1 MSLGLCVLGCGSFA
15 RVFAE
20 TVASLRGEIDLYFAS
35 RDLARAREYASKFN
49 GLDAFGSYT
58 SAAADPRVE
67 ALYICTPHHLHL
79 EHVELA
85 ARRSKHVLVE
95 KPIAGNLADARQIV
109 HRAGSAGI
117 NLMVAENYRF
127 LSSVQKAKELIDQ
140 GRVGQVRLVQL
151 QEQHPFQPSGWRNQA
166 GLNGGGVLIDG
177 GIHKASV
184 LAYLSGRP
192 NQVYAQRLLPG
203 QPGLEAED
211 GIVVMT
217 RTIDGVTGVINHSWS
232 VAPTTPR
239 PWVSI
244 LGTKSTLYFELGRPW
259 LKILGGTSD
268 DSTSEELL
276 DLPDEV
282 RGLAP
287 MVREFRQSIIEGR
300 EPAMSGVEGI
310 ADLTLVLKA
319 YESMELGRPVS
330 LD

>member
-1 MSLGLCVLGCGSFA
+1 MGCGSFA

-20 TVASLRGEIDLYFAS
+20 TVSGLRGEIGLYFAS
-35 RDLARAREYASKFN
+35 RDLARAREYASQFN
-49 GLDAFGSYT
+49 GLDAFGSYA

-67 ALYICTPHHLHL
+67 AVYICTPHHLHL
-79 EHVELA
+79 EHVALA
-85 ARRSKHVLVE
+85 ASQGKHVLVE
-95 KPIAGNLADARQIV
+95 KPIAGNLADAEANCAPGRVRRDQSDGGGELPV
-109 HRAGSAGI
+109 PELGAESQRFGEPGAGGTSQTGPATG
-117 NLMVAENYRF
+117 AA
-127 LSSVQKAKELIDQ
+127 SVQ
-140 GRVGQVRLVQL
+140 
-151 QEQHPFQPSGWRNQA
+151 PSRWRNQA

-217 RTIDGVTGVINHSWS
+217 RTKDGVTGVINHSWS

-244 LGTKSTLYFELGRPW
+244 LGAKSTLYFELGRPW
-259 LKILGGTSD
+259 LKILD
-268 DSTSEELL
+268 RTSEELL

-282 RGLAP
+282 RGLVP
-287 MVREFRQSIIEGR
+287 MVREFHQSIIEGR
-300 EPAMSGVEGI
+300 EPAMSGAQGI

-319 YESMELGRPVS
+319 YESLELGKPVPV
-330 LD
+330 D